1 MIEYVNL
8 LLLLTMFGSTCYV
21 YYRLKKIF
29 YLISIV
35 MDSEIL
41 DQFTDLGRDIDSEFP
56 KPKRGRKK
64 KADTKMN
71 ELEDN
76 DVRDK
81 RERLVACI
89 LSGNS
94 KMYLGKEYTEQ
105 QINEMDYNSINTLL
119 NRYESVLS
127 AQMTKS
133 LGKSIINLYSNL
145 ACSVLGVGNQQE
157 LSTDLECDPFLN
169 TAMQRFTCNLY
180 YRFGTLLGPVSVGII
195 TGKHYAKNSITKLN
209 DRSNSGTR
217 DPATRNCNQTEEPLR
232 IEQRRKLV
240 EYNKRKKEELK
251 HLNEQITK
259 QDDMADHKPRPDTS
273 TYVYAGSLSV
283 LGLAISGYLLYSKF
297 KKLERNLID
306 APPPPVKR
314 LALNQKEI
322 FLKCSKNFYH
332 IIYKWLKTIQKI

>member
-1 MIEYVNL
+1 
-8 LLLLTMFGSTCYV
+8 MFGSTCYV
-21 YYRLKKIF
+21 YYRIKKMF

-41 DQFTDLGRDIDSEFP
+41 DQLTDLGRDVNSEFP

-81 RERLVACI
+81 RERLVACV

-119 NRYESVLS
+119 NRYKSVLGS
-127 AQMTKS
+127 QLTKS

-145 ACSVLGVGNQQE
+145 ACSLLGVGNQQE

-169 TAMQRFTCNLY
+169 TAMQRFTCDLY
-180 YRFGTLLGPVSVGII
+180 CRFGTLLAPVSVGIV
-195 TGKHYAKNSITKLN
+195 TGKHYAKNSITKLD
-209 DRSNSGTR
+209 DRSDNGTC
-217 DPATRNCNQTEEPLR
+217 DPAAISHNQTEEPS
-232 IEQRRKLV
+232 E
-240 EYNKRKKEELK
+240 N
-251 HLNEQITK
+251 
-259 QDDMADHKPRPDTS
+259 
-273 TYVYAGSLSV
+273 
-283 LGLAISGYLLYSKF
+283 
-297 KKLERNLID
+297 
-306 APPPPVKR
+306 
-314 LALNQKEI
+314 
-322 FLKCSKNFYH
+322 
-332 IIYKWLKTIQKI
+332 

>member
-8 LLLLTMFGSTCYV
+8 LLLLTMFGSTCYI

-41 DQFTDLGRDIDSEFP
+41 DQLTDLGRDVDSEFP

-76 DVRDK
+76 DVKDK
-81 RERLVACI
+81 RERLVACV

-94 KMYLGKEYTEQ
+94 KMYLGKEYTEE
-105 QINEMDYNSINTLL
+105 QINKMDCNDVNTLL
-119 NRYESVLS
+119 NRYKSVLS

-133 LGKSIINLYSNL
+133 LGKSVINVYSNL

-169 TAMQRFTCNLY
+169 TAMQRFTCDLY
-180 YRFGTLLGPVSVGII
+180 YQFGTLLAPVSVGII

-209 DRSNSGTR
+209 DKSDNRTC
-217 DPATRNCNQTEEPLR
+217 DPATRNCNQTEE
-232 IEQRRKLV
+232 
-240 EYNKRKKEELK
+240 
-251 HLNEQITK
+251 
-259 QDDMADHKPRPDTS
+259 
-273 TYVYAGSLSV
+273 LS
-283 LGLAISGYLLYSKF
+283 
-297 KKLERNLID
+297 EN
-306 APPPPVKR
+306 
-314 LALNQKEI
+314 
-322 FLKCSKNFYH
+322 
-332 IIYKWLKTIQKI
+332 